1 MGLRDVV
8 LDSTGA
14 TIGWARDTLDLTYED
29 IGRTV
34 GASRRSVSRWVHRE
48 AVPSRRHRQRME
60 RLRVLRHLVHDLFE
74 DEEQALEWFH
84 SSVPMLR
91 GRTPIS
97 LLEEG
102 KIDEVVGVL
111 AGLQSGAH
119 Y

>member
-1 MGLRDVV
+1 MNVRDVV
-8 LDSTGA
+8 LDSTGE
-14 TIGWARDTLDLTYED
+14 TIGWVRDTLDLTYED

-34 GASRRSVSRWVHRE
+34 GASRRSVSRWVRRE
-48 AVPSRRHRQRME
+48 AAPSRQHRQRME
-60 RLRVLRHLVHDLFE
+60 QLRVLRHLVQDLFE
-74 DEEQALEWFH
+74 DEEEALEWFH

-102 KIDEVVGVL
+102 EIDEVLGVL
-111 AGLQSGAH
+111 AGLESGAH

>member
-1 MGLRDVV
+1 MGVRDVV

-14 TIGWARDTLDLTYED
+14 TIEWVHDTLNLTYQD

-34 GASRRSVSRWVHRE
+34 GASRRSVSRWVSRE
-48 AVPSRRHRQRME
+48 AVPSRQHRKRME
-60 RLRVLRHLVHDLFE
+60 QLRVLRHLVQSLFE
-74 DEEQALEWFH
+74 DEEEALEWFH

-102 KIDEVVGVL
+102 EIDEVLGVL
-111 AGLQSGAH
+111 AGLESGAH